1 MTETKIYTNLQ
12 INKLDNSEIE
22 IRAQISEKA
31 ILKYKERAI
40 KQLSKNIKID
50 GFREGHIPESI
61 LLNKIGEQIIL
72 EEQAQMALSNAY
84 PEIIN
89 TEKLNVIGRPEVII
103 TKLAPNNPIEFKIK
117 TAIVPE
123 VILPDYKKISSKIE
137 KIKNIDN
144 VTEKELEET
153 LEQIKKGIAG
163 RKKDGDKN
171 SQAGGEVE
179 LTDEFVKTLGE
190 FKDLADFKTKI
201 KESLIKEKGIRAK
214 EKRRIDIVEAIIKE
228 TKIDIPKI
236 LIGSEIDKMMSQFKD
251 DIVRMNMVFEEY
263 LKKIKKTEDNLRTE
277 WGNEAQKR
285 AKLQLIL
292 NKISIQEKIKISE
305 EDIKRETDNILK
317 HYKNA
322 KPENVRVYIESVLT
336 NEKVFQLLENFS

>member
-1 MTETKIYTNLQ
+1 MYTNLQ

-22 IRAQISEKA
+22 IQAQISEKT

-50 GFREGHIPESI
+50 GFREGYIPEKI
-61 LLNKIGEQIIL
+61 LVNKIGEQEIL
-72 EEQAQMALSNAY
+72 EEQTKIALADAY
-84 PEIIN
+84 PEIVK
-89 TEKLNVIGRPEVII
+89 TEKLSVIGRPEIII

-117 TAIVPE
+117 TAIIPE

-137 KIKNIDN
+137 KIKNINN
-144 VTEKELEET
+144 VTEKE
-153 LEQIKKGIAG
+153 IG
-163 RKKDGDKN
+163 
-171 SQAGGEVE
+171 V
-179 LTDEFVKTLGE
+179 
-190 FKDLADFKTKI
+190 
-201 KESLIKEKGIRAK
+201 K

-236 LIGSEIDKMMSQFKD
+236 LIGSEIDKMMAQFKD

-292 NKISIQEKIKISE
+292 NKISIQEKIKIPE